1 MKKMKHS
8 LPALSQSKTGYRK
21 RKLLSRKARPFK
33 SWALPASSDLFT
45 KDIFDI
51 LEIVDLGIEDSKQ
64 LRIIIRK
71 RLTEITEDDIKHLN
85 SLLDKDLHQRWT
97 WERALL
103 RLYEVCPNVFQQIRR
118 SLIASLKLCFDI
130 RRECQFSES
139 LLQIAKLSGKTI
151 ENTAVGK
158 INGLLIDLKVAMEK
172 QEKAELTKKETIIE
186 CLQERKISTSLIK
199 TENKQVIIPRQ
210 TVKKIVMRL
219 HGQNID
225 LHLAILREKLEK
237 LDFDHIGD
245 SIELDIVIQ
254 ETEQLARDIAEYAG
268 LLARKIRY

>member
-1 MKKMKHS
+1 MKHS

-51 LEIVDLGIEDSKQ
+51 LEIVGLGIEDSKQ
-64 LRIIIRK
+64 LHIIIRK
-71 RLTEITEDDIKHLN
+71 RLTEITEDDIKQLN
-85 SLLDKDLHQRWT
+85 SLLDKDLHQRGR

-118 SLIASLKLCFDI
+118 SLIASLKLYFDI

-151 ENTAVGK
+151 ENDAVGK
-158 INGLLIDLKVAMEK
+158 ISSLLMELRVAMERHD
-172 QEKAELTKKETIIE
+172 KAELKNKKIIIE
-186 CLQERKISTSLIK
+186 CLGERKINIDSIK
-199 TENKQVIIPRQ
+199 EEDKQVTISRHV
-210 TVKKIVMRL
+210 VKKIVT
-219 HGQNID
+219 HISTQNTF
-225 LHLAILREKLEK
+225 LSLAIRIERLEK